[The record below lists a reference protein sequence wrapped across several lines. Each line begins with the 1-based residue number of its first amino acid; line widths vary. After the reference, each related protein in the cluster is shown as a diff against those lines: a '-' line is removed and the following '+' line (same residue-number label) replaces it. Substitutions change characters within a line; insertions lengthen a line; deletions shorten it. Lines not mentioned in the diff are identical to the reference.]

1 MTEGN
6 VEFEPKSVSREA
18 LATLGEGHIAYVKQI
33 RSEDVPG
40 LFPQAPAIAPGL
52 KLFALHAADGTPISL
67 THGRKAAVVMVGGD
81 EFDRLQRP
89 VTGRDIVTVL
99 AASPLAKVKFDR
111 LTIKS
116 KVRNIDL

>member
-1 MTEGN
+1 MAASG
-6 VEFEPKSVSREA
+6 RESS
-18 LATLGEGHIAYVKQI
+18 LQRGG
-33 RSEDVPG
+33 PG
-40 LFPQAPAIAPGL
+40 G
-52 KLFALHAADGTPISL
+52 AAARTAAS
-67 THGRKAAVVMVGGD
+67 HAVVIVGAD